1 MTSLPE
7 LPLAPEEVR
16 EILESADADSL
27 LVGGQALALWA
38 ELYGAAI
45 PEELSQGISGD
56 VDFIGSVK
64 AASSLGERL
73 NSREH
78 NGVGSKW
85 KLYRVAPGDA
95 TPQTAKLGMTVPGL
109 GVKEIDFLGS
119 IVGLDTKDARD
130 DAVEV
135 TLGNGKT
142 IRVLHPIDVL
152 RSRLHNLAS
161 LESKRS
167 EQGYAQARLAI
178 SVVAAFLRRQAAEA
192 SKRELLDHVKE
203 IREIALDRSLAKVYY
218 ECGFDVLS
226 CVPVGRI
233 QDENFRQIRWPQILD
248 EVREVRAR
256 QAKIQSH
263 YEPWP
268 RSPRSGI
275 PAPRRS
281 E

>member
-1 MTSLPE
+1 MTALPE
-7 LPLAPEEVR
+7 LPLAPEEIR
-16 EILESADADSL
+16 EILESAEADSL

-38 ELYGAAI
+38 ELYGVSI

-56 VDFIGSVK
+56 VDFIGSVS
-64 AASSLGERL
+64 AASALGERL
-73 NSREH
+73 NCRERM
-78 NGVGSKW
+78 GSKW
-85 KLYRVAPGDA
+85 KLYRVTPGDA

-135 TLGNGKT
+135 TLGSGKT

-161 LESKRS
+161 LESKRG

-178 SVVAAFLRRQAAEA
+178 SVVTAFLRQQAAEA

-203 IREIALDRSLAKVYY
+203 IREIALDRGLAKVYY

-226 CVPVGRI
+226 CVPVEQI
-233 QDENFRQIRWPQILD
+233 QDENFRRLRWPQILD
-248 EVREVRAR
+248 EVKEVRAK
-256 QAKIQSH
+256 QAKVQSR
-263 YEPWP
+263 YDPWP
-268 RSPRSGI
+268 QAPRSGARHAI
-275 PAPRRS
+275 PK
-281 E
+281 